1 MFSRARL
8 VLAVANKPLLKLN
21 FINVKISHQNIR
33 HFGIMNTIGD
43 SLTKVATNKM
53 TGDSEK
59 RFTGMLEV
67 MLSGEK
73 WSLRPWKKTID
84 DQLNSWIMYVPGMKD
99 SHETKEL
106 SAFKELLAAF
116 TDEDL
121 DNPTEINFKGK
132 ERIVR
137 ASGKSMEE
145 VNKLLVSYKQTL
157 IVQQWL
163 QLKKSLGEP
172 IPSTQQEMRQM
183 QEGDARISGIAQKVM
198 KGGKQRSGRGRG
210 SPF

>member
-1 MFSRARL
+1 M
-8 VLAVANKPLLKLN
+8 
-21 FINVKISHQNIR
+21 
-33 HFGIMNTIGD
+33 
-43 SLTKVATNKM
+43 
-53 TGDSEK
+53 
-59 RFTGMLEV
+59 
-67 MLSGEK
+67 
-73 WSLRPWKKTID
+73 
-84 DQLNSWIMYVPGMKD
+84 
-99 SHETKEL
+99 
-106 SAFKELLAAF
+106 AAF

-163 QLKKSLGEP
+163 QLKYVPLMSKLPFCCTFFLIDQHSLSITHFKSNYMYSRRKSLGEP

-183 QEGDARISGIAQKVM
+183 QEGDARISGIAQKV
-198 KGGKQRSGRGRG
+198 
-210 SPF
+210 

>member
-1 MFSRARL
+1 
-8 VLAVANKPLLKLN
+8 
-21 FINVKISHQNIR
+21 
-33 HFGIMNTIGD
+33 
-43 SLTKVATNKM
+43 
-53 TGDSEK
+53 
-59 RFTGMLEV
+59 MLEV

-106 SAFKELLAAF
+106 SAFKGTISAIAVFIRVCMWQYAYVYDNSGTELLAAF
-116 TDEDL
+116 SDEDL

-163 QLKKSLGEP
+163 QLKYVCPNYVCTTLLVFV
-172 IPSTQQEMRQM
+172 ST
-183 QEGDARISGIAQKVM
+183 
-198 KGGKQRSGRGRG
+198 
-210 SPF
+210 F

>member
-1 MFSRARL
+1 MFSRTKLA
-8 VLAVANKPLLKLN
+8 LAVVNRPL
-21 FINVKISHQNIR
+21 SHFSMSNSRVIGCSQQYR
-33 HFGIMNTIGD
+33 HFGIIGD
-43 SLTKVATNKM
+43 TITKVATNKL
-53 TGDSEK
+53 TGDGEK
-59 RFTGMLEV
+59 RFAGMLEV

-106 SAFKELLAAF
+106 SAFKDLLAVF
-116 TDEDL
+116 SDQDL
-121 DNPTEINFKGK
+121 DNPTEITFKDK

-137 ASGKSMEE
+137 ASGKSMDE
-145 VNKLLVSYKQTL
+145 VNKLLVNYKQTL

-172 IPSTQQEMRQM
+172 IPSTQQEMRRM
-183 QEGDARISGIAQKVM
+183 QEEDTRIAGIAQKVM
-198 KGGKQRSGRGRG
+198 KGGKQKTGRGRG